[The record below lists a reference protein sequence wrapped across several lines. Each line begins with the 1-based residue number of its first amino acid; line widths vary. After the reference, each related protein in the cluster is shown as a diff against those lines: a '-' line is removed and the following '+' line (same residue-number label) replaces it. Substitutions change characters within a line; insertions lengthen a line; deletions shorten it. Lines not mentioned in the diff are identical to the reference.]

1 MRAYTDSEICL
12 TIPARR
18 EDVLVI
24 RTALGGAG
32 LLMGLGID
40 RLDDLRTAADEAC
53 DFLLNQRS
61 EAERLQM
68 VCRLDSDVMETVF
81 TALWS
86 GEDRASAEA
95 DQDMA
100 QAILETLI
108 PQVTFE
114 TDDRGVK
121 CIRLGLPVK
130 ES

>member
-1 MRAYTDSEICL
+1 MIIKV
-12 TIPARR
+12 TIVKPRR
-18 EDVLVI
+18 EIPVLMKMKL
-24 RTALGGAG
+24 RTES
-32 LLMGLGID
+32 
-40 RLDDLRTAADEAC
+40 RLFRTAADEAC

>member
-1 MRAYTDSEICL
+1 MRAYTDSEITL

-32 LLMGLGID
+32 LLMGLDID

-53 DFLLNQRS
+53 DYLLNQDRK
-61 EAERLQM
+61 AVRLEMTCHMADRVM
-68 VCRLDSDVMETVF
+68 VTEF
-81 TALWS
+81 TALFS
-86 GEDRASAEA
+86 GDEQQTAQADRE
-95 DQDMA
+95 MA

-114 TDDRGVK
+114 TDDRGVYR
-121 CIRLGLPVK
+121 IRLGLPVQ

>member
-1 MRAYTDSEICL
+1 MRAYTESEINL

-18 EDVLVI
+18 DDVLVI

-32 LLMGLGID
+32 LLMGLDID

-53 DFLLNQRS
+53 DYLLNQHRQ
-61 EAERLQM
+61 AERLQM
-68 VCRLDSDVMETVF
+68 TCRLAGSVMETEF
-81 TALWS
+81 TALW
-86 GEDRASAEA
+86 GQGAHQPLEA
-95 DQDMA
+95 DQTLA

-114 TDDRGVK
+114 EDDRGVYR
-121 CIRLGLPVK
+121 IRLGLPVK